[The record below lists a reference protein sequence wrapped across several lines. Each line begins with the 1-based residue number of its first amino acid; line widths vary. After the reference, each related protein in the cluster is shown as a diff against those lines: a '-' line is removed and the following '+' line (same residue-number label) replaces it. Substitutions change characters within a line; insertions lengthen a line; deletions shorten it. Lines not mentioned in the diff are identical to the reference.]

1 MAESMT
7 HREEFLRTIGYGEA
21 AVVQLRRNEN
31 AAYPRNYEL
40 WYNYCAGFNHAL
52 NRAVND
58 ILRSKGRIETAELNA
73 IYNQFISP
81 SRLSDRIEDV
91 GGRISGEIEGV
102 MAAMNKTI
110 AANATYAGTL
120 SDASAELGTGPD
132 LSRLNGI
139 VGELLIATQET
150 EKVNRELEGQLAD
163 SQRQIAELKESLE
176 SLRFETLTDELT
188 TLANRKHFDQ
198 SLERAVAN
206 AAETDGVLSLL
217 ITDIDNFKSF
227 NDSFGH
233 QTGDQV
239 LRLVALSVKQAI
251 KAHHLACRYGGE
263 EFAIILPK
271 ANLTRAETLAE
282 RIRQSVMEKE
292 LKKRSTGETLG
303 FVTVS
308 VGVATYHAGDTA
320 VSLIERADTALYLA
334 KRAGRNR
341 VCTEA
346 MLTVPANE
354 KA

>member
-1 MAESMT
+1 MT

-21 AVVQLRRNEN
+21 AVSQLRRNEN
-31 AAYPRNYEL
+31 PAYPRNYEL

-58 ILRSKGRIETAELNA
+58 ILRTKGRIETTELIA
-73 IYNQFISP
+73 IYNEFISP

-102 MAAMNKTI
+102 VTAMHKTMT
-110 AANATYAGTL
+110 ANSSYAGTL
-120 SDASAELGTGPD
+120 SGASSELNASPD
-132 LSRLNGI
+132 LSRVRGI
-139 VGELLIATQET
+139 VGELLVATQET

-163 SQRQIAELKESLE
+163 SHKQIAELKESLE

-206 AAETDGVLSLL
+206 AAEADGVLSLL

-251 KAHHLACRYGGE
+251 KGHHLACRYGGE
-263 EFAIILPK
+263 EFAIILPRTT
-271 ANLTRAETLAE
+271 LSRAAALAE
-282 RIRQSVMEKE
+282 RIRSGVKEKE
-292 LKKRSTGETLG
+292 LKKRATGETLG

-308 VGVATYHAGDTA
+308 VGVATYRPGDTA
-320 VSLIERADTALYLA
+320 ISLIERADTALYLA
-334 KRAGRNR
+334 KRTGRNR

-346 MLTVPANE
+346 MLDVSTE
-354 KA
+354 EST

>member
-1 MAESMT
+1 MT

-21 AVVQLRRNEN
+21 AVAQLRRNEN

-40 WYNYCAGFNHAL
+40 WYTYCAGFNHAL

-58 ILRSKGRIETAELNA
+58 ILRSKGQIDTAELHA

-102 MAAMNKTI
+102 MAAVNKTI
-110 AANATYAGTL
+110 TANASYAGRL
-120 SDASAELGTGPD
+120 SGASTELNAGPD
-132 LSRLNGI
+132 LSRLRGI
-139 VGELLIATQET
+139 VGELLVATQET

-163 SQRQIAELKESLE
+163 SQRQISELKESLE

-198 SLERAVAN
+198 SLEQAVDN

-251 KAHHLACRYGGE
+251 KAHQLACRYGGE

-271 ANLTRAETLAE
+271 TDLSLAEALAE
-282 RIRQSVMEKE
+282 RIRVSVKEKE

-308 VGVATYHAGDTA
+308 VGVATYHPGDTA
-320 VSLIERADTALYLA
+320 ISLIERADTALYLA

-346 MLTVPANE
+346 MLAMSE
-354 KA
+354 EEA

>member
-1 MAESMT
+1 MT
-7 HREEFLRTIGYGEA
+7 QREEFLRTIGYGEA
-21 AVVQLRRNEN
+21 AVAQLRRNEN

-58 ILRSKGRIETAELNA
+58 ILRSKGRIDTVELNA
-73 IYNQFISP
+73 IYNQHISP

-102 MAAMNKTI
+102 VAAMSRTM
-110 AANATYAGTL
+110 AANANYAGTL
-120 SDASAELGTGPD
+120 SDASSELGAGPNLD
-132 LSRLNGI
+132 RLRGI
-139 VGELLIATQET
+139 VGELLVATQET
-150 EKVNRELEGQLAD
+150 EKINRELEGQLAD
-163 SQRQIAELKESLE
+163 SQKQIAELKESLD
-176 SLRFETLTDELT
+176 SLRFESLTDELT

-206 AAETDGVLSLL
+206 ADESGGALSLL

-251 KAHHLACRYGGE
+251 KSHHLACRYGGE

-271 ANLTRAETLAE
+271 TSLTRAETLAE
-282 RIRQSVMEKE
+282 RIRVTVKEKE

-303 FVTVS
+303 FITVS
-308 VGVATYHAGDTA
+308 IGVATYRPGDTA

-341 VCTEA
+341 VCTEK
-346 MLTVPANE
+346 MLTDVDDEA
-354 KA
+354 

>member
-1 MAESMT
+1 MT

-21 AVVQLRRNEN
+21 AVSQLRRNEN
-31 AAYPRNYEL
+31 PAYPRNYEL

-52 NRAVND
+52 NQAVND
-58 ILRSKGRIETAELNA
+58 ILRSKGRIETTELIA

-102 MAAMNKTI
+102 VTAMNKTI

-120 SDASAELGTGPD
+120 SGASSELSAGPD
-132 LSRLNGI
+132 LSRLRGI
-139 VGELLIATQET
+139 VGELLVATQET
-150 EKVNRELEGQLAD
+150 EKINRELEGQLAD
-163 SQRQIAELKESLE
+163 SHKQIAELKESLE

-206 AAETDGVLSLL
+206 AAETKGELSLL

-251 KAHHLACRYGGE
+251 KGHHLACRYGGE
-263 EFAIILPK
+263 EFAIIMPRS
-271 ANLTRAETLAE
+271 NLSRAAALAE
-282 RIRQSVMEKE
+282 RIRSGVKEKE
-292 LKKRSTGETLG
+292 LKKRATGETLG

-308 VGVATYHAGDTA
+308 VGVASYRPGDTA
-320 VSLIERADTALYLA
+320 ISLIERADTALYLA

-346 MLTVPANE
+346 MLDVSSEENA
-354 KA
+354 

>member
-1 MAESMT
+1 MA

-21 AVVQLRRNEN
+21 AVAQLRRNEN

-58 ILRSKGRIETAELNA
+58 ILRSKGRIDKAELLA

-102 MAAMNKTI
+102 MTVMNKTI
-110 AANATYAGTL
+110 AASTNYAGTL
-120 SDASAELGTGPD
+120 SEASTELSAEPD
-132 LSRLNGI
+132 PSRLRGI
-139 VGELLIATQET
+139 VGDLLVATRAT

-163 SQRQIAELKESLE
+163 SQRQISELKESLE

-206 AAETDGVLSLL
+206 AVETDGILSLL

-251 KAHHLACRYGGE
+251 KGHHLACRYGGE

-271 ANLTRAETLAE
+271 TSLSRAEALAE
-282 RIRQSVMEKE
+282 RIRESVKEKE

-320 VSLIERADTALYLA
+320 ISLIERADTALYLA

-346 MLTVPANE
+346 MLATSAGE
-354 KA
+354 EA

>member
-1 MAESMT
+1 MT
-7 HREEFLRTIGYGEA
+7 QREEFLRTIGYGEA
-21 AVVQLRRNEN
+21 AVAQLRRNEN

-58 ILRSKGRIETAELNA
+58 ILRSKGQIDTAELHA
-73 IYNQFISP
+73 IYNEFISP

-91 GGRISGEIEGV
+91 GGRISGEIDGV
-102 MAAMNKTI
+102 MEAVNKTI
-110 AANATYAGTL
+110 TANATYAGTL
-120 SDASAELGTGPD
+120 SDASTKLDDAPNLA
-132 LSRLNGI
+132 RLRGI
-139 VGELLIATQET
+139 VGDLLVATQQT
-150 EKVNRELEGQLAD
+150 EKVNRDLEGQLAD
-163 SQRQIAELKESLE
+163 SQRQIAELKESLD
-176 SLRFETLTDELT
+176 SLRFESRTDELT

-271 ANLTRAETLAE
+271 ASLSLAEGLAE
-282 RIRQSVMEKE
+282 RIRVSVKEKE
-292 LKKRSTGETLG
+292 LKKRSTGEALG
-303 FVTVS
+303 FITVS
-308 VGVATYHAGDTA
+308 VGVATYRAGDTA

-334 KRAGRNR
+334 KRSGRNR
-341 VCTEA
+341 VCTEV
-346 MLTVPANE
+346 MLTVE
-354 KA
+354 EER

>member
-1 MAESMT
+1 MT
-7 HREEFLRTIGYGEA
+7 QREEFLRTIGYGEA
-21 AVVQLRRNEN
+21 AVAQLRRNEN

-58 ILRSKGRIETAELNA
+58 ILRSKGQIDTAELHV
-73 IYNQFISP
+73 IYNEFISP

-91 GGRISGEIEGV
+91 GGRISGEIDGV
-102 MAAMNKTI
+102 MEAVNKTI
-110 AANATYAGTL
+110 TANATYAGTL
-120 SDASAELGTGPD
+120 SEASTKLDDAPNLA
-132 LSRLNGI
+132 RLRGI
-139 VGELLIATQET
+139 VGDLLVATQQT
-150 EKVNRELEGQLAD
+150 EKVNRDLEGQLAD
-163 SQRQIAELKESLE
+163 SQRQIAELKESLD
-176 SLRFETLTDELT
+176 SLRFESRTDELT

-271 ANLTRAETLAE
+271 ASLSLAE
-282 RIRQSVMEKE
+282 ALADRIRVSVKEKE
-292 LKKRSTGETLG
+292 LKKRSTGEALG
-303 FVTVS
+303 FITVS
-308 VGVATYHAGDTA
+308 VGVATYRAGDTA

-334 KRAGRNR
+334 KRSGRNR
-341 VCTEA
+341 VCTEV
-346 MLTVPANE
+346 MLTAE
-354 KA
+354 EER